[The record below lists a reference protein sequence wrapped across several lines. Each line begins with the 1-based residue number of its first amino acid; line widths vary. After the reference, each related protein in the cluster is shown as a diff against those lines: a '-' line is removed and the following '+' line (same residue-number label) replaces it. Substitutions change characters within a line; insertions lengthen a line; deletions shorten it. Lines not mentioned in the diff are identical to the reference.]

1 MVSIIYPYRNLEQ
14 ERLDNSLASLSLQ
27 DDKSF
32 EVILVDYGSDD
43 LHSKLLIELISKYPF
58 VKYIY
63 SYTQYQIWSR
73 SKALNI
79 GIKNASFEILFTAD
93 VDMIFTPDLVS
104 FLIKEYKQD
113 VVSCFKVAYL
123 RKNFSFTN
131 FPILEKNISN
141 YSTSGAQGILL
152 FSKSK
157 AFSVLGYDEFMHGW
171 GSEDND
177 FVNRLLSENLEFNF
191 IEDIFVYHQ
200 WHQNF
205 SSFNDLKL
213 TSKLAVMNIQGLNSY
228 KYYKNKEL
236 NQITVNRN
244 WGVVVSKNDYEKLNF
259 PTLHLN
265 IDNKIASVDF
275 LFNELMAINFGIVK
289 IIVKDLNT
297 KTNALSTLKNV
308 IKKKSFKNRVF
319 YDLKHIN
326 DQLLKFLFFQNILNY
341 SLIIDLDGKSIE
353 LVYEKKAI
361 IL

>member
-1 MVSIIYPYRNLEQ
+1 MVSIIYPYRNLEP
-14 ERLDNSLASLSLQ
+14 ERLSKSLASLSIQ
-27 DDKSF
+27 DDRSF

-43 LHSKLLIELISKYPF
+43 FYSKLLIELISKYPF

-93 VDMIFTPDLVS
+93 VDMIFTPELIS

-123 RKNFSFTN
+123 KKKALTN
-131 FPILEKNISN
+131 FPIAEKNIISYSN
-141 YSTSGAQGILL
+141 SGAQGILL
-152 FSKSK
+152 FSKSE
-157 AFSVLGYDEFMHGW
+157 AICVSCYDEFMHGW

-177 FVNRLLSENLEFNF
+177 FVNRLLSNNLNFNF
-191 IEDIFVYHQ
+191 IEKIFVYHQ

-205 SSFNDLKL
+205 SSLNDLPL

-228 KYYKNKEL
+228 KYHKNKAL
-236 NQITVNRN
+236 KQIAVNTN
-244 WGVVVSKNDYEKLNF
+244 WGDVVLENDFEKLNF

-275 LFNELMAINFGIVK
+275 LFYEISMVNFGIVK
-289 IIVKDLNT
+289 ITVKDLNT
-297 KTNALSTLKNV
+297 RKYTLSNLKNIV
-308 IKKKSFKNRVF
+308 KKKSFKNRVF

-341 SLIIDLDGKSIE
+341 SLIIDLDAKLIE